1 MQLQLYM
8 AGFVL
13 LHVVITDFS
22 VMVAIPRLK
31 LVTVEATQVLQM
43 PVEPVVHVVLLAVAV
58 ELQPSGSDQQ
68 SVDGEIIPG
77 LLGKVVTAHAP

>member
-1 MQLQLYM
+1 M

-31 LVTVEATQVLQM
+31 LVVVESTQVLQM
-43 PVEPVVHVVLLAVAV
+43 PVELVVHVVLLAVAV
-58 ELQPSGSDQQ
+58 ELQPAGGISDQQ
-68 SVDGEIIPG
+68 FVVGEITSG
-77 LLGKVVTAHAP
+77 LLGKAVTAHAP

>member
-1 MQLQLYM
+1 M
-8 AGFVL
+8 
-13 LHVVITDFS
+13 VITDFS

-31 LVTVEATQVLQM
+31 LVVVESTQVLQM

-58 ELQPSGSDQQ
+58 ELQPAGGVSDQQ
-68 SVDGEIIPG
+68 FMDGEITPG